1 MKLRS
6 LILSCICL
14 QALVQCTF
22 KEPEYTANFVVPV
35 FKSGLGPEDLTALLP
50 VVYTDTFT
58 STSLPYNPSLA
69 IPADTALQLG
79 PFEQIDTAS
88 TYLGF
93 SGRNVR
99 VRVTIE
105 NNLPMDFASGV
116 RFILVNISKRDSVV
130 DARFPFTIPG
140 RGARLIHSFGPLPS
154 AFFNDDVRIILSEI
168 RHNGTS
174 SPPDYTLYNGLT
186 VKVELLPEEVTEYFV
201 ATLRT
206 FTLQDTVPFS
216 FSDNESFMKASD
228 AEVQFSFVNAFPA
241 SLRYQAFFLDE
252 NKAVLDSA
260 LSNRSVLQNGAL
272 LDTSGFSVP
281 GSSTQTVVRTNYSE
295 RRLEAIRR
303 TRYLASVAAFRT
315 PVVTGSATPS
325 IVLRPFNRLE
335 FEVTTRMNVL
345 VRNNNP

>member
-1 MKLRS
+1 MFKNYLTVAIRS
-6 LILSCICL
+6 MLKHRFFAAINL
-14 QALVQCTF
+14 
-22 KEPEYTANFVVPV
+22 
-35 FKSGLGPEDLTALLP
+35 SGLVIGVTCCLFVFIYVKDELMYDRFHKDAEQIYRVGLHGKIAGQEIFTSNSSAPVGEAMQNEIPGITSTVRIFPITRGNGDGIAFRNDDKIFSETAVHYADSNFFQFFSFKLLEGDPKTAL
-50 VVYTDTFT
+50 
-58 STSLPYNPSLA
+58 NEPS
-69 IPADTALQLG
+69 
-79 PFEQIDTAS
+79 
-88 TYLGF
+88 
-93 SGRNVR
+93 
-99 VRVTIE
+99 
-105 NNLPMDFASGV
+105 
-116 RFILVNISKRDSVV
+116 SVV
-130 DARFPFTIPG
+130 ITKALADKYFNGDAIG
-140 RGARLIHSFGPLPS
+140 KILIIG
-154 AFFNDDVRIILSEI
+154 
-168 RHNGTS
+168 
-174 SPPDYTLYNGLT
+174 
-186 VKVELLPEEVTEYFV
+186 
-201 ATLRT
+201 
-206 FTLQDTVPFS
+206 
-216 FSDNESFMKASD
+216 SDNESFMKASD